1 MNVLERRN
9 FKKGD
14 LIIIGTFVLFFIIS
28 TMLVLKAPT
37 GYESSEFSGQV
48 GDDIS
53 IQHISK
59 NPPTNYEHEGANLNE
74 KTKENQHQ
82 YNVVKPLKKK
92 PKKPKSV
99 IPLEKKKPSQQVKEK
114 KPVEVESI
122 KLKKQKKIQ
131 QKPKKIQKIP
141 KKIEPEPNVD
151 ETDETDPFPEEN

>member
-48 GDDIS
+48 GDDTS
-53 IQHISK
+53 IH
-59 NPPTNYEHEGANLNE
+59 EHEGANLNE
-74 KTKENQHQ
+74 KTSENQHQ

-114 KPVEVESI
+114 KPVEVENNESI

-131 QKPKKIQKIP
+131 QKPKKIQKKP
-141 KKIEPEPNVD
+141 KKNEPEPNVD